1 MCCAAESTAIPV
13 GRLKYPSPPFRLSKR
28 RARDCTAG
36 AFETLANNSLVA
48 AIAKSCAK
56 QDQRRRRGKPRQ
68 GGTRVTRNRSVAPV
82 ATSHFFVFQRH
93 GLARRQGRC

>member
-13 GRLKYPSPPFRLSKR
+13 GRLKYPSPPFRLSMR

-36 AFETLANNSLVA
+36 AFETLANKSLAA

-56 QDQRRRRGKPRQ
+56 QDQRRRRGKLRQ
-68 GGTRVTRNRSVAPV
+68 GGKPRVANACGLTYKTPV
-82 ATSHFFVFQRH
+82 PELSRFF
-93 GLARRQGRC
+93 GIITGD